1 MGSACGRHVRQKTMA
16 CSPHCGEQETEM
28 QEMDTTGPVDSR
40 MSDEATA
47 VLKDI
52 LWELENISDYKL

>member
-1 MGSACGRHVRQKTMA
+1 MGSA
-16 CSPHCGEQETEM
+16 CGEQETEI
-28 QEMDTTGPVDSR
+28 QEMDTTGPEDNR